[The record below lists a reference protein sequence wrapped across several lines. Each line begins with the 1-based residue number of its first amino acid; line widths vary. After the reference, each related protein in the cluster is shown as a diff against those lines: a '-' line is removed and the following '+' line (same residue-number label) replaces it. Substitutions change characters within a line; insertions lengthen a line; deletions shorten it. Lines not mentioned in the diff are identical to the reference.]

1 MIKTIK
7 DLTFDE
13 NDVATLLC
21 DNGLMITIDFVPAM
35 LTVLP
40 IVAEGYVTRVTD
52 ISGTVLQTK
61 YWTNR
66 EILITFLNFTDKLS
80 IQDIP
85 SQLITTI
92 SEI

>member
-13 NDVATLLC
+13 DEVATLLC
-21 DNGLMITIDFVPAM
+21 DNGLMITIDYVKPNT
-35 LTVLP
+35 TVQP
-40 IVAEGYVTRVTD
+40 VIAEGYVTRVTD

-61 YWTNR
+61 YWTSR

>member
-1 MIKTIK
+1 MIKNIK
-7 DLTFDE
+7 ELDFNED
-13 NDVATLLC
+13 DVATLLC
-21 DNGLMITIDFVPAM
+21 DNGLMITMDFSPAV

-40 IVAEGYVTRVTD
+40 TVSEGYITRVTD

-61 YWTNR
+61 YWTSR
-66 EILITFLNFTDKLS
+66 EILITFLNFTNKLS

-85 SQLITTI
+85 TKLTTTV

>member
-1 MIKTIK
+1 MIKNIK
-7 DLTFDE
+7 ELDFNE

-21 DNGLMITIDFVPAM
+21 DNGLMITIDFSPAV

-40 IVAEGYVTRVTD
+40 TISEGYITRVTD

-61 YWTNR
+61 YWTSR

-85 SQLITTI
+85 TKLTTTV
-92 SEI
+92 SEL